1 MLAARQRERT
11 LAAWPRVLLFQDL
24 CDLANAQFSPR
35 YPDDLTYLTWSDDV
49 RLVCVE
55 MRLIST
61 S

>member
-35 YPDDLTYLTWSDDV
+35 YPDDLTCSDYV
-49 RLVCVE
+49 RLVRCVE